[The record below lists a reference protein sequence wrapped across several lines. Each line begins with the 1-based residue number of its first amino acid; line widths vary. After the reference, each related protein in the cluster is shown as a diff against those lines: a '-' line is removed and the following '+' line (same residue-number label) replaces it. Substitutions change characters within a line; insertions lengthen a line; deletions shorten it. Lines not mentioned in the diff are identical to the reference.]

1 MDLLTANDTPG
12 VYPNSYYAEKA
23 QLPPVQAAAEGEIS
37 ADVAVMGG
45 GFTGLSTALHLARR
59 GYDVV
64 LLEASRVA
72 FGASGRNGGQVS
84 IGHRMPQDELESL
97 LGRDD
102 ALALWAL
109 GRQAVASVRT
119 LAELPDVDVAFS
131 EGIVHADHKR
141 AHVRESHA
149 YADLLAERYGY
160 DKLQPLGRDEIRGMV
175 ASTGYYGGTLD
186 LGSGH
191 LNPLDFA
198 LGLARLA
205 QNAGVR
211 VFEKSRVTR
220 IEHGDPVVLHT
231 GGATVR
237 ARYAVLGCNGYLGT
251 LDRSVAARV
260 MPINNFVVATE
271 PLGPDG
277 QEALIANNH
286 AVADSRF
293 VVNYFRFSEDHRLLF
308 GGGETYGY
316 RFPDDIAA
324 LVRKPLLKVF
334 PQLAD
339 TRIDFAWGGTLAI
352 TGSRMPHFERVRGNV
367 LSLSGY
373 SGNGVA
379 LATLAGEIAAE
390 AIAGQAERFD
400 LMARVPTPP
409 FPGGAL
415 LRSPLLALGMAWFAL
430 RDRF

>member
-12 VYPNSYYAEKA
+12 AYPPSFYAERA
-23 QLPPVQAAAEGEIS
+23 TLPEPLAPATGEIT
-37 ADVAVMGG
+37 ADVAVVGG
-45 GFTGLSTALHLARR
+45 GFTGLSTAWNLRRR

-64 LLEASRVA
+64 LLEASRVG

-84 IGHRMPQDELESL
+84 VGQRVSQDVLERMV
-97 LGRDD
+97 GRDD
-102 ALALWAL
+102 ALALWAI
-109 GRQAVASVRT
+109 GRQSVHLVRE
-119 LAELPDVDVAFS
+119 LARLPEVNVPFH

-141 AHVRESHA
+141 AFVRESHA
-149 YADLLAERYGY
+149 YAEKLARDYGY
-160 DKLQPLGRDEIRGMV
+160 DKLVPLDRKGLREIV
-175 ASTGYYGGTLD
+175 ASEDYHGGTLD

-191 LNPLDFA
+191 IDPLAFA

-205 QNAGVR
+205 RKSGVR
-211 VFEKSRVTR
+211 LFEGSRVTG
-220 IEHGDPVVLHT
+220 IAHGDPVVLQT
-231 GGATVR
+231 EQATVR
-237 ARYAVLGCNGYLGT
+237 ARYVVLGCNGYLGK
-251 LDRSVAARV
+251 LEGSVAARV

-277 QEALIANNH
+277 QAELIADNR

-316 RFPDDIAA
+316 RFPADIAA
-324 LVRKPLLKVF
+324 LVRKPMLKVF

-352 TGSRMPHFERVRGNV
+352 TGSRMPHFARVRGNV
-367 LSLSGY
+367 LSMSGY
-373 SGNGVA
+373 SGHGVA

-390 AIAGQAERFD
+390 TIAGQAERFD

>member
-12 VYPNSYYAEKA
+12 AYPPSYYAERA
-23 QLPPVQAAAEGEIS
+23 SIPPPQPPAEGEVT
-37 ADVAVMGG
+37 ADVAVVGG

-59 GYDVV
+59 GYDVA
-64 LLEASRVA
+64 LLEASRVG

-84 IGHRMPQDELESL
+84 VGHRMTQDRLEAL
-97 LGRDD
+97 LGHDD
-102 ALALWAL
+102 ALALWAM
-109 GRQAVASVRT
+109 GRQAVAAVRT
-119 LAELPDVDVAFS
+119 LAALPEVNVPFH

-141 AHVRESHA
+141 SFVRESHA
-149 YADLLAERYGY
+149 YAETLARDYGY
-160 DKLQPLGRDEIRGMV
+160 DKLVPLSRAQIREIV
-175 ASTGYYGGTLD
+175 ASPDYHGGVLD

-191 LNPLDFA
+191 LDPLAFV

-205 QNAGVR
+205 RKAGVR
-211 VFEKSRVTR
+211 IYERTRVSG
-220 IEHGDPVVLHT
+220 IVHGDPVRLSTDSAVI
-231 GGATVR
+231 R
-237 ARYAVLGCNGYLGT
+237 ARYVVLGCNGYLGK
-251 LDRSVAARV
+251 LEKSVAARV

-277 QEALIANNH
+277 QEALIADNR

-308 GGGETYGY
+308 GGTESYGY
-316 RFPDDIAA
+316 RFPADIAA
-324 LVRKPLLKVF
+324 AVRRPMLKIF

-352 TGSRMPHFERVRGNV
+352 TGSRMPHFARVRGNV
-367 LSLSGY
+367 LSMSGY
-373 SGNGVA
+373 SGNGVSMA
-379 LATLAGEIAAE
+379 SLAGEIAAE